1 MKNFEGLNYY
11 EILKIPANS
20 ASFEIKRAYQDTLS
34 IYNEN
39 SLVTYS
45 LFSNEE
51 RDNILKTVKEAYSTL
66 IDENKRAA
74 YDTILLDSGQIE
86 VSITSIQ
93 NQRKPPHAHT
103 YNMTDSDNFDERV
116 RKKSRKKEIETLS
129 NEVLSKDLISGD
141 DLKKMRKAA
150 GIELSEINAVTKIS
164 VSVLKSMEENRI
176 QSLPP
181 NLYLKNFL
189 RHYAEILQINPQKVI
204 DGYLKNI
211 SPAQKK

>member
-20 ASFEIKRAYQDTLS
+20 TSFEIKRAYQDALS
-34 IYNEN
+34 IYNED

-51 RDNILKTVKEAYSTL
+51 RENLLKTVKEAYSTL
-66 IDENKRAA
+66 TDENKRAA
-74 YDTILLDSGQIE
+74 YDTILIDSGQIE
-86 VSITSIQ
+86 VSKTSIQ
-93 NQRKPPHAHT
+93 NQKKPPHAHT
-103 YNMTDSDNFDERV
+103 WNMTDSDHVEERV
-116 RKKSRKKEIETLS
+116 RKKSGKKEIETLF
-129 NEVLSKDLISGD
+129 NEVLSRDLISGD

-176 QSLPP
+176 DSLPP
-181 NLYLKNFL
+181 SLYLKNFL
-189 RHYAEILQINPQKVI
+189 RLYAEILQIDPHKVI
-204 DGYLKNI
+204 DGYLKHI
-211 SPAQKK
+211 SLTQTK